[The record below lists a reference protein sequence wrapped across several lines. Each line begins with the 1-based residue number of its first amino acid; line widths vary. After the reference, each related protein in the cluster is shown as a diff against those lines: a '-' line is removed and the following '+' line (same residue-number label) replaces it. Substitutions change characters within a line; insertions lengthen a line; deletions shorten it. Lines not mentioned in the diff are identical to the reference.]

1 MTPATVKS
9 HRDGILNS
17 IRTQF
22 HFESRRDAISFWGG
36 NLRIATANAV
46 RYNKSANSEIGS
58 PRTADFVGSAKQ
70 GDWQPK
76 RARTPNRI
84 HIHWGGNLRI
94 ATKSICQARR
104 LAAQAESTSSPL

>member
-1 MTPATVKS
+1 MENAKYDNNDENEIEIWAVLMTALFFCIIYLGWQSAGV
-9 HRDGILNS
+9 
-17 IRTQF
+17 
-22 HFESRRDAISFWGG
+22 AICWGG

-76 RARTPNRI
+76 RARTPDRI
-84 HIHWGGNLRI
+84 HVKAKNRD
-94 ATKSICQARR
+94 
-104 LAAQAESTSSPL
+104 